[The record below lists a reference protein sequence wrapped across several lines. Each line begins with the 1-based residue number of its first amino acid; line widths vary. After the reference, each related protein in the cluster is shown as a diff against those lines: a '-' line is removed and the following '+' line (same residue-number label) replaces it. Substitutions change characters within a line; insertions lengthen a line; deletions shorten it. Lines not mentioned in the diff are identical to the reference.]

1 MIFTGLCV
9 LAGFMLWHYG
19 LIRLM
24 LASDRTYISVIICV
38 LYIASSLHCLW
49 RTLAIAREGDAGR
62 GAALILVK
70 PDAVFSA
77 AAGRKARYD
86 SRGADETEL
95 LQGRYSVVKTDFLE
109 DLSILE
115 FQYGR
120 AGEFHLAAGV
130 GRQRSRQEVAERLPG
145 MRSAAFPSTDDIVAF
160 RDEIRSTPEVEIG
173 ECFPKVRHERSDVLT
188 ATAWF
193 VERILQEHVWRSE
206 FIDDCEVA
214 GLAPKIREP
223 SANDDLVVFFL

>member
-1 MIFTGLCV
+1 MSVINVSSDIGSDSSSDRAPLLRWMIFTGLCV

-145 MRSAAFPSTDDIVAF
+145 M
-160 RDEIRSTPEVEIG
+160 
-173 ECFPKVRHERSDVLT
+173 
-188 ATAWF
+188 
-193 VERILQEHVWRSE
+193 
-206 FIDDCEVA
+206 
-214 GLAPKIREP
+214 
-223 SANDDLVVFFL
+223 